1 MKYLKLFEK
10 FIEEPKFYRFNKF
23 DLLGSEESLQ
33 LTPKYR
39 KMVGPENIN
48 DVLVE
53 NEFPDKH
60 KCIHFMDS
68 LAFSPDYKGL
78 YGDFIYEIQ
87 IDDESKLGWSFFF
100 PVNDWFYK
108 GYTFYY
114 ERNNPSIQD
123 LLKSEYANLHYPY
136 GDEQGDLD
144 KMSEY
149 LLEYE
154 VIGTG
159 TIEDLKNSKFF
170 GNQKLFVWTNEDVI
184 VKKWIEPKKQAKK
197 PIPYKNKPLLTKEDF
212 ERLEVPSKKIADFYS
227 SELGKNIRKFSDRLV
242 VDPNKYDMF
251 REEALRLLKD
261 WNKNQ
266 INR

>member
-23 DLLGSEESLQ
+23 DLLGSEESLK

-108 GYTFYY
+108 GNPFYH
-114 ERNNPSIQD
+114 ERNNTAIQD
-123 LLKSEYANLHYPY
+123 LLNSEYANLVYPY
-136 GDEQGDLD
+136 DDEHGDLD
-144 KMSEY
+144 KMAEY
-149 LLEYE
+149 CLEYE

-159 TIEDLKNSKFF
+159 TIEDLKKSKFF
-170 GNQKLFVWTNEDVI
+170 GKQKLFVWTNDDVI
-184 VKKWIEPKKQAKK
+184 VKKWIEPSKTPKEPK
-197 PIPYKNKPLLTKEDF
+197 PYKNKSLLTKDDF
-212 ERLEVPSKKIADFYS
+212 ERLGISSEKIGQFYS
-227 SELGKNIRKFSDRLV
+227 SEIGKKIKRLQDRV
-242 VDPNKYDMF
+242 IDNPSKYEMF

-261 WNKNQ
+261 WIKNQ
-266 INR
+266 I